1 MIWDTIKFYPHD
13 IPMPPTLAK
22 DKILQAA
29 SKLKHAIKIISS
41 APFHKVEDT
50 QMEALSKLAE
60 KL

>member
-1 MIWDTIKFYPHD
+1 
-13 IPMPPTLAK
+13 MPPTLAK